1 MVSKKSPRSGSMQF
15 WPRKRS
21 KRPLARVRSWPACK
35 EAKPLGF
42 AGYKVGMTHLSYV
55 DNYKHSKTKGQEISV
70 PVTVIECPPLV
81 VISARYYV
89 QEDVEQK
96 ILTEVFSDKLPKE
109 LGRAIILPKKV
120 KQSFDKVN
128 ADDYD
133 FIRILV
139 ATQPKATSIGK
150 KKPDVFELA
159 IGGSK
164 EDQLNYVKENLGKE
178 FKVSDLFADGQ
189 LIDIHAITK
198 GKGFQGPVKRF
209 GISLRHHKS
218 EKSVRNPGSLGPWRG
233 QGHIMYRV
241 PHAGKMGFHMRTD
254 YNKVIFKVGT
264 NPDEINPKGGFLR
277 YGLVK
282 GDYILVKGSVAGSSK
297 RIVRF
302 TIPMRPNKKRA
313 MDKPNIKAVSL
324 DSKQGC

>member
-1 MVSKKSPRSGSMQF
+1 MQF

-21 KRPLARVRSWPACK
+21 KRPLARVRSWPAGK

-55 DNYKHSKTKGQEISV
+55 DNYKHSLTKGQEISV
-70 PVTVIECPPLV
+70 PVTVIECPPLK
-81 VISARYYV
+81 VISVRFYV
-89 QEDVEQK
+89 QDDVEHRV
-96 ILTEVFSDKLPKE
+96 LTEVFAEKLPKE
-109 LGRAIILPKKV
+109 FGRSIILPKKV
-120 KQSFDKVN
+120 TKTFDSVN
-128 ADDYD
+128 SDDYD
-133 FIRILV
+133 FVRILV
-139 ATQPKATSIGK
+139 GTQPKETGIGK
-150 KKPDVFELA
+150 KKPDVFEVG

-164 EDQLNYVKENLGKE
+164 EEQLNFAKENLGKDL
-178 FKVSDLFADGQ
+178 KVGDIFSDGE
-189 LIDIHAITK
+189 LIDIHAVTK

-218 EKSVRNPGSLGPWRG
+218 EKSVRNPGSLGPWQG

-254 YNKVIFKVGT
+254 YNKVIFKVGD
-264 NPDEINPKGGFLR
+264 NPAEINPVSGFVR

-282 GDYILVKGSVAGSSK
+282 GDYILVKGSVAGSAN

-302 TIPMRPNKKRA
+302 TAPIRPNKKLS